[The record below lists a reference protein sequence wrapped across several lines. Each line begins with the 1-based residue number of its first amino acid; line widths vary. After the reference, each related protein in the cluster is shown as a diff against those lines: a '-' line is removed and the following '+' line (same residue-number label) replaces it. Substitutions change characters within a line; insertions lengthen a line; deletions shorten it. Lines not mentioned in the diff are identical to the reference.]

1 RAVLD
6 GRATR
11 PESVLAA
18 YTQSMRPLHLD
29 NRWAGRL
36 SGVLAHPLGARG
48 ALRVAGLSSWTRANF
63 ARWMFE
69 DYPRAV
75 LATPGRWGH
84 RALHPPGAY
93 A

>member
-1 RAVLD
+1 VA
-6 GRATR
+6 
-11 PESVLAA
+11 AA
-18 YTQSMRPLHLD
+18 YRASVQPIHLY

-48 ALRVAGLSSWTRANF
+48 ALRAAGLSAWTRANF

-69 DYPRAV
+69 DYPRAA
-75 LATPGRWGH
+75 LFTPDRWQ
-84 RALHPPGAY
+84 RRLLTPTGAFG